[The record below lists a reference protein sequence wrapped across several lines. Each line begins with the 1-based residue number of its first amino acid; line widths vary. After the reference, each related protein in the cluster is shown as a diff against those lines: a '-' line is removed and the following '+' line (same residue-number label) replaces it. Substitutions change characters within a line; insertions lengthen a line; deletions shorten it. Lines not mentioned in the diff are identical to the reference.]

1 MSRKSTIKRYS
12 VEEIKGKR
20 ARGEDETRSDA
31 PEPPE
36 LAPGFWEDAQIVL
49 PRSKQA
55 VSLCVDAAVLDWFKN
70 SGPGYL
76 ARMNAVLRS
85 YVEAMQRESSTTRTR
100 RRR

>member
-12 VEEIKGKR
+12 VEEIKEKR
-20 ARGEDETRSDA
+20 ASGGDKTRADA
-31 PEPPE
+31 LEASE

-55 VSLCVDAAVLDWFKN
+55 VSLRIDADVLDWFKN

-76 ARMNAVLRS
+76 TRMNAVLRS
-85 YVEAMQRESSTTRTR
+85 YVEAMQLENSTRTKR
-100 RRR
+100 RR